1 MSATRSTPVS
11 VRSQYRSRSFP
22 FPAKPYVV
30 SAICRQPWRT
40 LRPVWLSLILLA
52 ALAKCGMTVPA
63 AAQTPTAKAPVPASS
78 IEAFIAEASSRF
90 AIPAPWIRAV
100 IHVESGGDAAAISPK
115 GAIGLMQIMPDTW
128 ADLAQRYRLSS
139 DPTSPHDNIIGG
151 TAYLR
156 ELYDRFGAAGFLAAY
171 NAGPARFQRY
181 LADGI
186 PLADETRRYLGQVA
200 TALPDLPRDPLLMAT
215 PQRVDWRSADLFAQ
229 PSIRLAPVDMV
240 PVAMPSG
247 HIASDQTPGV
257 LSRLT
262 PQAAGLFAPVS
273 NGSEQR

>member
-1 MSATRSTPVS
+1 
-11 VRSQYRSRSFP
+11 
-22 FPAKPYVV
+22 
-30 SAICRQPWRT
+30 
-40 LRPVWLSLILLA
+40 
-52 ALAKCGMTVPA
+52 MTVPA
-63 AAQTPTAKAPVPASS
+63 AAQAPTAKAPVPAASS
-78 IEAFIAEASSRF
+78 IDAFIAEASSRF
-90 AIPAPWIRAV
+90 AIPASWIRAV
-100 IHVESGGDAAAISPK
+100 IHVESGGDATAVSSK

-128 ADLAQRYRLSS
+128 ADLAHRYRLSS

-186 PLADETRRYLGQVA
+186 PLADETRRYLGQLA
-200 TALPDLPRDPLLMAT
+200 TALPDLPRDPLLTAT
-215 PQRVDWRSADLFAQ
+215 PQPVDWRSADLFAQ
-229 PSIRLAPVDMV
+229 PSIRLAPVDVV
-240 PVAMPSG
+240 PVAMPSD
-247 HIASDQTPGV
+247 HMASDQKPGV

-273 NGSEQR
+273 NGPEQ